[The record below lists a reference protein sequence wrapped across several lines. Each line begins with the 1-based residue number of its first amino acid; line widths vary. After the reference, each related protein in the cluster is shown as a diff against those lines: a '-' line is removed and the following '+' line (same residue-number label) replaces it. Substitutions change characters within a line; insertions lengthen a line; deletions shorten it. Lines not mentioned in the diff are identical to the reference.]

1 MLVVLAAAL
10 GGLLIWITG
19 EAMPG
24 VLALFDLILLGAAV
38 LLAWVGY
45 GRNILS
51 FRNLAY
57 APFYALAKIPLYL
70 KFMVNRQVEWVRSR
84 RDNSSASGR

>member
-1 MLVVLAAAL
+1 
-10 GGLLIWITG
+10 
-19 EAMPG
+19 MPWA
-24 VLALFDLILLGAAV
+24 LALVNFFLLGVAV

-84 RDNSSASGR
+84 RDNGSASGR